1 MAWIRTVHEADATGI
16 VKEEYDAAIARAGKV
31 YNIVKLFSVRPK
43 SMRAFVELYL
53 VVMFDEE
60 SPLTRMQRE
69 MIATVVSK
77 VNECHY

>member
-1 MAWIRTVHEADATGI
+1 MAWIQTVDEAEATGI
-16 VKEEYDAAIARAGKV
+16 VKEEYDAAMARAGEI

-53 VVMFDEE
+53 AVMFDEA

-77 VNECHY
+77 VNECDY

>member
-1 MAWIRTVHEADATGI
+1 MAWIQTVDETDATGI
-16 VKEEYDAAIARAGKV
+16 VKAEYDAAIARAGEL

-43 SMRAFVELYL
+43 SMRAFVELYK
-53 VVMFDEE
+53 VVMHDEDC
-60 SPLTRMQRE
+60 PLSRMQRE

>member
-1 MAWIRTVHEADATGI
+1 MAWIQTVDEAEATGI
-16 VKEEYDAAIARAGKV
+16 VKEEYDAAMARAGEI

-53 VVMFDEE
+53 AVMFDED
-60 SPLTRMQRE
+60 SPLTRLQRE

-77 VNECHY
+77 VNECDY

>member
-1 MAWIRTVHEADATGI
+1 MAWIHTVDEADATGA
-16 VKEEYDAAIARAGKV
+16 VKEEYDAAIARAGQL

-53 VVMFDEE
+53 AVMFDED

-69 MIATVVSK
+69 MIATIVSK
-77 VNECHY
+77 VNECDY

>member
-1 MAWIRTVHEADATGI
+1 MAWIRTVDEADATGI

-43 SMRAFVELYL
+43 SMRAFIELYR
-53 VVMFDEE
+53 VAMRDEE
-60 SPLTRMQRE
+60 SPLSRMQRE

-77 VNECHY
+77 VNECRY

>member
-1 MAWIRTVHEADATGI
+1 MAWIQTVDEADATGI
-16 VKEEYDAAIARAGKV
+16 VREEYDAAIARVGEI

-53 VVMFDEE
+53 AVMFDED
-60 SPLTRMQRE
+60 SPLSRMQRE

-77 VNECHY
+77 VNACHY

>member
-1 MAWIRTVHEADATGI
+1 MAWIQTVDETDATGI
-16 VKEEYDAAIARAGKV
+16 VKEEYDAAMARAGEI

-53 VVMFDEE
+53 AVMFDED

-77 VNECHY
+77 VNECDY

>member
-1 MAWIRTVHEADATGI
+1 MAWIQTVDETDATGV
-16 VKEEYDAAIARAGKV
+16 VKAEYDAAIARAGEL

-43 SMRAFVELYL
+43 SMRAFVELYK
-53 VVMFDEE
+53 VVMHDEDC
-60 SPLTRMQRE
+60 PLSRMQRE